1 MPIIVSSQQTGK
13 RSLSA
18 NVRPQVD
25 KIIKVIIFNRYGHV
39 YDIDMSSTGLSL
51 CAYA

>member
-25 KIIKVIIFNRYGHV
+25 KIIIFNRYGHV